1 MQEKRQR
8 KSTTIF
14 RQLVFNV
21 VIPVLIALFI
31 LALLNY
37 YNTKKILVES
47 NQVKNNIIT
56 TQIQHIL
63 ELQDVTLDLIESKM
77 TEQMATL
84 SQTIIDKYLSNTTNV
99 ETLDLDKI
107 RKELNM
113 DPLIQDI
120 YIINKNGIVV
130 NTTFKDDLNLNFF
143 SFGEDHKKMLQNIFT
158 KRKFVSERFAIE
170 AKTRRLKKY
179 SYQTTNDGNY
189 ILELGFYSN
198 QADDV
203 IDFIRSTL
211 RNIANKQ
218 ANIIAVDLFIGKDN
232 PFSLNK
238 DAILKDSH
246 KKILQ
251 NVFTEKD
258 TMSIEEIENGK
269 NIHYQYIYMPR
280 HKTDLYKG
288 SVIRITSD
296 RTSEKRFLRNELI
309 KLIIIFSIIIL
320 VVCITIYKKTKVIT
334 DPIKRLV
341 NNVNRIRSGHMDE
354 RAEVIGNNEITVLSE
369 QFNYM
374 IEELESYYNEL
385 EEKVRERTL
394 QISQQKEEI
403 ERQKQN
409 ITDSI
414 HYAKNIQNALLPPR
428 EYLSKFLREYFI
440 LFKPRDIVS
449 GDFYWMSYKNN
460 KLLIAAV
467 DCTGH
472 GVPGAFMS
480 MLGNAF
486 LNEIV
491 NHLGIVEPEKILEA
505 LRASVIRSLHQTGK
519 KGEAHD
525 GMDIAL
531 IALDKETNLL
541 EFAGAHNP
549 LFIISNNE
557 LQVFKGSNISISFD
571 PYTKDHNFERKSVQ
585 LKTGDLVYIFS
596 DGYTDQFGGP
606 ENRKFGTKQ
615 FKELLLSIHMLPM
628 YEQEKKLF
636 ETLEA
641 WKGSQMQVD
650 DILVIGILI

>member
-1 MQEKRQR
+1 MQNFLSK
-8 KSTTIF
+8 KTTTIF

-21 VIPVLIALFI
+21 VIPVLVALFI

-37 YNTKKILVES
+37 FNTKKILVES

-63 ELQDVTLDLIESKM
+63 ELQDVTLDLIESRM
-77 TEQMATL
+77 AEQMTTL
-84 SQTIIDKYLSNTTNV
+84 SQTLIDKYLNNVKNV
-99 ETLDLDKI
+99 ETIDLDKI

-120 YIINKNGIVV
+120 YLINKNGIVV

-143 SFGEDHKKMLQNIFT
+143 SFGEDHKKMLQGIFA
-158 KRKFVSERFAIE
+158 KKKFVSERFAIE

-179 SYQTTNDGNY
+179 SYQTTNDGEY

-198 QADDV
+198 QADDI

-218 ANIIAVDLFIGKDN
+218 ANIVAVDLFIGKDN

-238 DAILKDSH
+238 DAILKEEH
-246 KKILQ
+246 KKLLK
-251 NVFTEKD
+251 NVFTEQD
-258 TMSIEEIENGK
+258 TTSIEEYENGRFLH
-269 NIHYQYIYMPR
+269 NQYIFMPR

-288 SVIRITSD
+288 SVIRITTD
-296 RTSEKRFLRNELI
+296 RTAEKRFLRNELI
-309 KLIIIFSIIIL
+309 KLIVIFSLIIL

-341 NNVNRIRSGHMDE
+341 SNVNRIRSGHMGE

-414 HYAKNIQNALLPPR
+414 NYARNIQTALLPPR

-449 GDFYWMSYKNN
+449 GDFYWMSYKND
-460 KLLIAAV
+460 KLVIAAV

-486 LNEIV
+486 LNETV
-491 NHLGIVEPEKILEA
+491 NHLGIIEPEKTLEA

-519 KGEAHD
+519 KGEAQD

-531 IALDKETNLL
+531 VVLDKETNTL

-557 LQVFKGSNISISFD
+557 LQVFKGDNIPISFD
-571 PYTKDHNFERKSVQ
+571 PYCKDHNFERKSMQ
-585 LKTGDLVYIFS
+585 LKTGDMIYIFS

-606 ENRKFGTKQ
+606 ENRKFGSKR
-615 FKELLLSIHMLPM
+615 FKEFLLSIHMLPM

-636 ETLEA
+636 DNLEA
-641 WKGSQMQVD
+641 WKGEKTQVD
-650 DILVIGILI
+650 DILVIGLQI